1 MVEIIPKTIEKPPLW
16 QDILL
21 YFSVGLFLA
30 AIFSFF
36 SLNNSLKK
44 AEDSLQNLE
53 RSLSQERPAEQI
65 NLEKKLKTAES
76 QINSFSQIIGFHVYP
91 SKIFDFL
98 PKIIHPKARFKQISL
113 DVAKSEVVISGE
125 TENLTSLQ
133 QQIFIFQQEPLI
145 VNSTFNSFSAA
156 EKGKID
162 FNFNLSLSP
171 QIFNQ

>member
-65 NLEKKLKTAES
+65 NLEKKLKTTES
-76 QINSFSQIIGFHVYP
+76 QINNFSQI
-91 SKIFDFL
+91 L
-98 PKIIHPKARFKQISL
+98 PM
-113 DVAKSEVVISGE
+113 
-125 TENLTSLQ
+125 T
-133 QQIFIFQQEPLI
+133 
-145 VNSTFNSFSAA
+145 
-156 EKGKID
+156 
-162 FNFNLSLSP
+162 
-171 QIFNQ
+171 